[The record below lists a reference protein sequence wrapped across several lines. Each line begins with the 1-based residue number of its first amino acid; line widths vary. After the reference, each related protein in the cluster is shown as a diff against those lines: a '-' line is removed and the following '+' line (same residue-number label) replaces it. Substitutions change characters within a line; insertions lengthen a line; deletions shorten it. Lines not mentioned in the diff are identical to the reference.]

1 VSENVSEKLLVA
13 DGTHP
18 LPDKIPAIPP
28 TPTSWRLAIAGAI
41 LAILVLTYLLRDI
54 VGVRGQSVAG
64 VICFLGLGFLF
75 SANLRA
81 INWRTIG
88 WGMAL
93 QAGIALFIMVQFSWG
108 DYLIS
113 GRILFDVIGRGFTQF
128 LRFADVG
135 ANFVFNGL
143 ANQPEMARAFPSSGG
158 FLFLVAVLP
167 PIIFVSSV
175 FTVLYYLGVLQ
186 FVVKIFA
193 RGMMYLMGTSGAETL
208 STTANVFMGQT
219 EAPLII
225 KPFVP
230 RMTRSELL
238 TLMISGMAHIAGAV
252 MAVYIGMGADAV
264 AILATSVMA
273 APCSLYL
280 TKILIPEMEQPVT
293 SGKAEIVLEKQH
305 ANVVDAAAA
314 GASDGMFLAINVTA
328 MLIAFLSIIALLDFL
343 LGQFSGLIQVSLWA
357 DFPRLSLAWLF
368 SQLFAPAAFL
378 MGVTEADV
386 PRVAELL
393 GIKLTANEFVAFTAL
408 TRPSEF
414 SNVPIRSLISERSFI
429 LSTYALTGFANFGSI
444 GIQLGGIG
452 AMAPNRRGEMARLSG
467 LALFG
472 GFLAT
477 LINASLA
484 GLFLGN

>member
-1 VSENVSEKLLVA
+1 VNPTEKPLAPAPIDGPQSEPEKPPIREV
-13 DGTHP
+13 
-18 LPDKIPAIPP
+18 PP
-28 TPTSWRLAIAGAI
+28 TPRVWRWAIAAAI
-41 LAILVLTYLLRDI
+41 LTVLVLTFLLRDVI
-54 VGVRGQSVAG
+54 GVRGQSVAG
-64 VICFLGLGFLF
+64 VVCFLGLGFLF

-81 INWRTIG
+81 INWRTVG

-93 QAGIALFIMVQFSWG
+93 QAGIALFIMVELPWEGEWSRPGYAVFQ
-108 DYLIS
+108 
-113 GRILFDVIGRGFTQF
+113 ILGRGFSQF
-128 LRFADVG
+128 LEFSNAG
-135 ANFVFNGL
+135 SNFVFNGL
-143 ANQPEMARAFPSSGG
+143 ANREEMTKAFPREGG

-175 FTVLYYLGVLQ
+175 FTVLYYLGILQ

-219 EAPLII
+219 EAPLIV

-252 MAVYIGMGADAV
+252 MAVYISMGADAV

-280 TKILIPEMEQPVT
+280 TKILIPELEQPVT
-293 SGKAEIVLEKQH
+293 SGKAEIVLQKQH

-343 LGQFSGLIQVSLWA
+343 LGQFSGLIQYRVWA
-357 DFPRLSLAWLF
+357 EFPTVSLAWLF

-378 MGVTEADV
+378 MGVTASDV
-386 PRVAELL
+386 PLVAQLL
-393 GIKLTANEFVAFTAL
+393 GIKLTANEFVAFTEL
-408 TRPSEF
+408 TSAPFRDHLSA
-414 SNVPIRSLISERSFI
+414 RSFV

-452 AMAPNRRGEMARLSG
+452 AMAPTRRGEMARMSG

-484 GLFLGN
+484 GIFLAGN

>member
-1 VSENVSEKLLVA
+1 L
-13 DGTHP
+13 T
-18 LPDKIPAIPP
+18 
-28 TPTSWRLAIAGAI
+28 I
-41 LAILVLTYLLRDI
+41 LALTYLLRGV

-64 VICFLGLGFLF
+64 VVCFLSLGFLF

-81 INWRTIG
+81 INWRTVG

-93 QAGIALFIMVQFSWG
+93 QACIALFIMVEIPWG
-108 DYLIS
+108 GETTRPGYAV
-113 GRILFDVIGRGFTQF
+113 FHAVGRGFTQF
-128 LRFADVG
+128 LEFSKAG
-135 ANFVFNGL
+135 GSFVFNGL
-143 ANQPEMARAFPSSGG
+143 ANGEEMQRAFPLEGG
-158 FLFLVAVLP
+158 FLFLVTVLP

-230 RMTRSELL
+230 KMTRSELL

-343 LGQFSGLIQVSLWA
+343 LGQFSGLIQNTLWG
-357 DFPRLSLAWLF
+357 DFPKLSLAWLF

-393 GIKLTANEFVAFTAL
+393 GIKLTANEFVAFSAL

-484 GLFLGN
+484 GIFLGK